1 VLGVLLG
8 GSFYATAVGCAF
20 SHLNEL
26 AAVRLLLSSSMLI
39 HFDFFDVGGDGE
51 DASCV

>member
-1 VLGVLLG
+1 MLLG

-26 AAVRLLLSSSMLI
+26 AAVRLLLSSSILI
-39 HFDFFDVGGDGE
+39 HSRFFDVRGGGE